1 MAVLVATRIV
11 KGSQVDVDQLSQRV
25 EEAIAQ
31 QGAPPMGLMVHIAH
45 PAGDGFVIQDVWR
58 TEAEMRSYYDS
69 VVLPALT
76 ATGLTHEEPCRSCLV
91 VRTSV
96 TAAPG
101 RGRYSFDP
109 YRRGNQSRDMAGAV
123 GPLFAAQVIV
133 SRQFLTTASVHTRA
147 KMCST
152 VCSTVWSE
160 VSSQRPIRG
169 V

>member
-1 MAVLVATRIV
+1 VAVLVATRIV

-76 ATGLTHEEPCRSCLV
+76 ATGLTHEEPCRSGLV
-91 VRTSV
+91 FRTSV
-96 TAAPG
+96 TAA
-101 RGRYSFDP
+101 RRSRTYSCDP
-109 YRRGNQSRDMAGAV
+109 YTLRQPIPRRVRRGGT
-123 GPLFAAQVIV
+123 G
-133 SRQFLTTASVHTRA
+133 
-147 KMCST
+147 
-152 VCSTVWSE
+152 VC
-160 VSSQRPIRG
+160 RPGNRG
-169 V
+169 LSHFP